1 MRITSQTGF
10 GGTNESITMQ
20 ETPKTAATMTNF
32 KISADGSLTK
42 RRGIANVATTYGQ
55 HIDNLWSG
63 SIGNEEAVIF
73 AANGTLYSVTAHES
87 PCVPTIIGAIE
98 SGENMMFG
106 FDGTLYIK
114 TATKYYK
121 YNGEKI
127 SEVEGYI
134 PCVAISCT
142 PSGEG
147 TLLDQINLI
156 CDKRRQLF
164 SGDGTSVLYQ
174 LAETDIDEVISIK
187 VDGSDYTKNYSVE
200 AEKGR
205 ISFEAGPAPG
215 LNNVEIIYSKAIAE
229 SDRQRFFKCTRMMLF
244 GGNSDG
250 RAFFWGN
257 PDYPNYRFH
266 TDLADGIPSVEY
278 FPVNAFTVI
287 GNRKITCITQQYNKQ
302 LIFTENEAF
311 FSYCEL
317 KDDGLGNT
325 FSSFPVYS
333 LNGCKG
339 CLIETDG
346 CVIDNRPVTLCDDG
360 LNMWEST
367 SVENEK
373 NAVCFSGAIKK
384 SLDSIVGLPSKK
396 YLFDFQANRE
406 FYFIWNDLAFV
417 YNYDNRIWYKYD
429 GFTGEHYSVLGK
441 TLYFSKNDTL
451 YAFGYDIGR
460 YNSDE
465 CVWRSNPITAGQA
478 DGLSDITEFE
488 ADMYIQGPITVR
500 FDFKKN
506 NSTEHKIRTFV
517 FTEKDDRH
525 TRIGF
530 RPALKRAMP
539 FDITIYT
546 SGSGECT
553 IRRIMIKTREK
564 ERSRRN
570 GLL

>member
-1 MRITSQTGF
+1 MRITSQNGF
-10 GGTNESITMQ
+10 GGINENITMQ
-20 ETPKTAATMTNF
+20 DKPNTASQMTNF
-32 KISADGSLTK
+32 KISADGSMTK
-42 RRGIANVATTYGQ
+42 RRGITQVATTYGQ
-55 HIDNLWSG
+55 YIDNVWSG
-63 SIGNEEAVIF
+63 SIGNAEAVIF
-73 AANGTLYSVTAHES
+73 AAGGKLYSVTAHAS
-87 PCVPTIIGAIE
+87 SGAQKIIGTIE
-98 SGENMMFG
+98 SGACLMFG
-106 FDGTLYIK
+106 FNGALYIK
-114 TATKYYK
+114 TASKYYK
-121 YNGEKI
+121 YDGEAI
-127 SEVEGYI
+127 NEVEGYI

-147 TLLDQINLI
+147 VLLDQINLI
-156 CDKRRQLF
+156 CNKRRQLF
-164 SGDGTSVLYQ
+164 SGDGSSVLYQ
-174 LAETDIDEVISIK
+174 LAETDIDAVISVKI
-187 VDGSDYTKNYSVE
+187 DGEDYAKRYSVDT
-200 AEKGR
+200 AKGQ
-205 ISFEAGPAPG
+205 ISFEAGPASG
-215 LNNVEIIYSKAIAE
+215 LNNIEIIYSKAISE
-229 SDRQRFFKCTRMMLF
+229 SDRKRFWGCTRVMLF

-339 CLIETDG
+339 CLVETDG
-346 CVIDNRPVTLCDDG
+346 CIIDNRPVTLCDDG

-373 NAVCFSGAIKK
+373 NAICFSGPIKK

-406 FYFIWNDLAFV
+406 FYFVWNDLALV
-417 YNYDNRIWYKYD
+417 YNYDNGIWYRYD
-429 GFTGEHYSVLGK
+429 GFMGEHYSVIGK
-441 TLYFSKNDTL
+441 TLYFSNNDKL

-460 YNSDE
+460 YNTDE
-465 CVWRSNPITAGQA
+465 CSWVSNPITAGQA

-488 ADMYIQGPITVR
+488 ADMYIQGPIKIR
-500 FDFKKN
+500 FDLTKDN
-506 NSTEHKIRTFV
+506 VIEHKMRTFE
-517 FTEKDDRH
+517 FTEKHDRH
-525 TRIGF
+525 VRLTF

-539 FDITIYT
+539 FTITIYT
-546 SGSGECT
+546 FGSGECI

-564 ERSRRN
+564 ERSRRD
-570 GLL
+570 GLQ